1 MMNETSGSVLNILK
15 SMLGRENLSK
25 ILSVASIVALSLVFV
40 TINPRFLVSK
50 NITNI
55 LNDMSPL
62 WVMACGVAFVLMLS
76 SIDLS
81 LGSIASCSAVMLT
94 VLFSSI
100 GPFAYPIVIM
110 YGMLAGLING
120 MLHTYLKIPSF
131 IATLCTQSIWQS
143 VALLIAG
150 AKPLPMLPPVWP
162 YIEWVKITFGVV
174 PILFIISFL
183 LMLLYTVIQKKTK
196 VGRTM
201 LALGENEGAARLIG
215 LDINKAKVTAFF
227 LSGIAASIGGII
239 FAVKLKSGI
248 PTVGAQYN
256 LMAIASAALG
266 GVALSGGKGDIPMT
280 IIGAGLIIIIQN
292 GMNVIAVDGYWQ
304 QIVFGALVLIA
315 IYINADHNRRDLVV
329 K

>member
-1 MMNETSGSVLNILK
+1 MKGTARAALDILK
-15 SMLGRENLSK
+15 SMLDRENLSK
-25 ILSVASIVALSLVFV
+25 MFSAASIVALSLVFV
-40 TINPRFLVSK
+40 AINPRFLVSK

-81 LGSIASCSAVMLT
+81 MGSIASCSAVMLT
-94 VLFSSI
+94 VLFNHI
-100 GPFAYPIVIM
+100 GPGAYPIVIL

-143 VALLIAG
+143 AALLISG

-162 YIEWVKITFGVV
+162 YIEWVKMTFGVV
-174 PILFIISFL
+174 PILFVISFF
-183 LMLLYTVIQKKTK
+183 LMALYTVIQKKTK
-196 VGRTM
+196 VGRTI

-215 LDINKAKVTAFF
+215 LNINQAKITAFF

-266 GVALSGGKGDIPMT
+266 GMALSGGKGDMPMT

-292 GMNVIAVDGYWQ
+292 GMNVIALDGYWQ

-315 IYINADHNRRDLVV
+315 IYMNADRSRRDLVV